1 MSQILT
7 QFSDYAEQSRK
18 NWQIPGMAV
27 AIVKDDKI
35 IYAQGFGKRDTTG
48 SPVTANTIFDIA
60 SLTKSFTATLLAMQ
74 IDQGKYNWN
83 TKIVTLYPQFKPY
96 DSNTTKTF
104 EVRDLLAHDSGLPA
118 DAVDL
123 LTGNFGYTLNH
134 AIYALR
140 FIKPVAPFRTEF
152 AYQDIFP
159 MLAGKII
166 EKISGKSFIDNLH
179 HNLFNPLQMTYSYG
193 DEESIFQLEDIA
205 QPFAKLAGKVYA
217 YPINSPYSSKV
228 RASVKD
234 PGSSGGIH
242 SSAMDM
248 AKWLIFN
255 IQNGTNGKIQL
266 VSTKNMQVIHSPQTL
281 IKNSEHDVNLHG
293 EHKQNN
299 GMGWFIDKQE
309 YQPNTVLYHPGGGMG
324 MHALMAYIP
333 EEEIGIVILTNTWG
347 NQLPEA
353 LYRRFFDL
361 YFNKQLLK
369 DWSYIFLQEKIDFF
383 AKEKLIALSDKCVIR
398 KVIETKSVINFV
410 MLLPLHRSFHGYG
423 RNAVPIVH
431 PNGEVVGVQVT
442 GYKFS
447 FFGMQE
453 FINILNNGSYEP
465 KQFHPEVDNPAKFY
479 NQLKLSPRQKEV
491 LFLVS
496 QGISQD
502 YAAQILGI
510 KRGTLSKIISDQ
522 ICPKFNIFPP
532 HYLKLLNT
540 VKEHGIDKIIPESFW
555 RPFIFEYPT

>member
-383 AKEKLIALSDKCVIR
+383 AKEKLIALSDKCESGTVPELSR
-398 KVIETKSVINFV
+398 YAGTYYNPVYGKV
-410 MLLPLHRSFHGYG
+410 
-423 RNAVPIVH
+423 
-431 PNGEVVGVQVT
+431 
-442 GYKFS
+442 
-447 FFGMQE
+447 
-453 FINILNNGSYEP
+453 
-465 KQFHPEVDNPAKFY
+465 
-479 NQLKLSPRQKEV
+479 KLSKHGDHLALAIGPIGVIWKLTYCKRNLLKAYWPNPYGMKFPMLVDGENLV
-491 LFLVS
+491 EFASEPTNIVTKMTIPFLNGDGS
-496 QGISQD
+496 GS
-502 YAAQILGI
+502 
-510 KRGTLSKIISDQ
+510 
-522 ICPKFNIFPP
+522 F
-532 HYLKLLNT
+532 
-540 VKEHGIDKIIPESFW
+540 VKK
-555 RPFIFEYPT
+555 